1 MGVLQKLRPLND
13 FLIDLTQIMKTE
25 YLILLF
31 VLFVVDFFSGICS
44 AFISDTEIK
53 SKKWID
59 GLLRKSVIFLT
70 VFSLGVVSA
79 VLDQPL
85 IFFTFF
91 LLFVFGELKSIF
103 ENLEKIGIPGM
114 KDISNIFDNFTKH
127 VVIKIRTFF
136 ENFNLKR

>member
-103 ENLEKIGIPGM
+103 DNLEKIGIQGM
-114 KDISNIFDNFTKH
+114 KDISNIFDNFTNN
-127 VVIKIRTFF
+127 VVRKIRTFF
-136 ENFNLKR
+136 EKFN

>member
-1 MGVLQKLRPLND
+1 MGALQKLRPLND

-31 VLFVVDFFSGICS
+31 VLFVVDLFSGICS
-44 AFISDTEIK
+44 AFISDTDIK

-91 LLFVFGELKSIF
+91 LLFVLGELKSIF

-114 KDISNIFDNFTKH
+114 KDISNIFDNFTKR
-127 VVIKIRTFF
+127 VVKKIRTFF
-136 ENFNLKR
+136 EKFN

>member
-1 MGVLQKLRPLND
+1 MGALQKLRPLND
-13 FLIDLTQIMKTE
+13 FLINLTQIMKTE

-31 VLFVVDFFSGICS
+31 VLFVVDLFSGICS
-44 AFISDTEIK
+44 AFISDTDIK

-114 KDISNIFDNFTKH
+114 KDISSIFDNFTKH
-127 VVIKIRTFF
+127 VIKKIRTFF
-136 ENFNLKR
+136 EKFN

>member
-1 MGVLQKLRPLND
+1 MGALQKLRPLND

-31 VLFVVDFFSGICS
+31 ILFVVDLFSGICS
-44 AFISDTEIK
+44 AFISDTEIE

-79 VLDQPL
+79 VLDQPS
-85 IFFTFF
+85 IFITFF
-91 LLFVFGELKSIF
+91 FLFIFGELKSIF
-103 ENLEKIGIPGM
+103 DNLETIGIPGM
-114 KDISNIFDNFTKH
+114 KDISSIFDNFTKH
-127 VVIKIRTFF
+127 VVEKIRTFF
-136 ENFNLKR
+136 EKFN

>member
-13 FLIDLTQIMKTE
+13 LLIDLTQIMKTE

-44 AFISDTEIK
+44 AFISETEIE

-70 VFSLGVVSA
+70 VFSIGVVSA

-103 ENLEKIGIPGM
+103 
-114 KDISNIFDNFTKH
+114 DNFIKN
-127 VVIKIRTFF
+127 VVRKIRTFF
-136 ENFNLKR
+136 EKFN

>member
-1 MGVLQKLRPLND
+1 MGALQKLRPLND
-13 FLIDLTQIMKTE
+13 FLINLTQIMKTE

-31 VLFVVDFFSGICS
+31 VLFVVDLFSGICS
-44 AFISDTEIK
+44 AFISDTDIK

-91 LLFVFGELKSIF
+91 LLFVLGELKSIF

-127 VVIKIRTFF
+127 VVEKIGTFF
-136 ENFNLKR
+136 EKFN

>member
-1 MGVLQKLRPLND
+1 MGELQKLKPLND

-103 ENLEKIGIPGM
+103 DNLEKIGISGM
-114 KDISNIFDNFTKH
+114 KDISNILDNFIKR
-127 VVIKIRTFF
+127 VVKKIRTFF
-136 ENFNLKR
+136 EKFN

>member
-1 MGVLQKLRPLND
+1 MGALQKLRPLND

-31 VLFVVDFFSGICS
+31 VLFVVDLFSGICS
-44 AFISDTEIK
+44 AFISDTEIE

-114 KDISNIFDNFTKH
+114 KDISSIFDNFTKH
-127 VVIKIRTFF
+127 VIKKIRTFF
-136 ENFNLKR
+136 EKFN

>member
-1 MGVLQKLRPLND
+1 MEILQKLKPLND
-13 FLIDLTQIMKTE
+13 FLFDLTQIMRTE
-25 YLILLF
+25 HLILLF
-31 VLFVVDFFSGICS
+31 VLFVVDFFSRICS
-44 AFISDTEIK
+44 AFISEKEIE

-85 IFFTFF
+85 IFTTFF

-103 ENLEKIGIPGM
+103 ENLEQIGIPGM

-127 VVIKIRTFF
+127 VVKKIRTFF
-136 ENFNLKR
+136 EKFN

>member
-1 MGVLQKLRPLND
+1 MGALQKLRPLND

-31 VLFVVDFFSGICS
+31 VLFVVDLFSGICS
-44 AFISDTEIK
+44 AFISDTDIK

-114 KDISNIFDNFTKH
+114 KDISSIFDNFTKH
-127 VVIKIRTFF
+127 VIKKIRTFF
-136 ENFNLKR
+136 EKFN

>member
-1 MGVLQKLRPLND
+1 MGALQKLRPLND
-13 FLIDLTQIMKTE
+13 FLINLTQIMKTE

-31 VLFVVDFFSGICS
+31 VLFVVDLFSGICS
-44 AFISDTEIK
+44 AFISDTDIK

-114 KDISNIFDNFTKH
+114 KDISNIFDNFTKR
-127 VVIKIRTFF
+127 VVEKIRTFF
-136 ENFNLKR
+136 EKFN

>member
-1 MGVLQKLRPLND
+1 MGALQKLRPLND

-25 YLILLF
+25 YLILFF

-44 AFISDTEIK
+44 AFISDAEIK

-103 ENLEKIGIPGM
+103 ENLEKIGIPGT

-127 VVIKIRTFF
+127 VVGKIRTFF
-136 ENFNLKR
+136 EKFN

>member
-13 FLIDLTQIMKTE
+13 FLIDLTQLMKTE

-44 AFISDTEIK
+44 AFISDTEMK

-79 VLDQPL
+79 VLEQPL

-114 KDISNIFDNFTKH
+114 KDISSIFDNFTKYIAKK
-127 VVIKIRTFF
+127 IKTFF
-136 ENFNLKR
+136 EKFN

>member
-1 MGVLQKLRPLND
+1 METLQKLRPLNN
-13 FLIDLTQIMKTE
+13 FLLDLTQIMKTE
-25 YLILLF
+25 HLILLF

-44 AFISDTEIK
+44 AFISEKEIE

-85 IFFTFF
+85 IFITFF
-91 LLFVFGELKSIF
+91 FLFVFGELKSIF
-103 ENLEKIGIPGM
+103 ENLETIGIPGM

-127 VVIKIRTFF
+127 VVKKIRTFF
-136 ENFNLKR
+136 EKFN

>member
-31 VLFVVDFFSGICS
+31 VLFVVDLFSGICS
-44 AFISDTEIK
+44 AFISDTDIK

-114 KDISNIFDNFTKH
+114 KDISNIFDNFTKR
-127 VVIKIRTFF
+127 VVKKIRTFF
-136 ENFNLKR
+136 EKFN

>member
-1 MGVLQKLRPLND
+1 MGALQKLRPLND

-31 VLFVVDFFSGICS
+31 VLFVVDLFSGICS
-44 AFISDTEIK
+44 AFISDTDIK

-114 KDISNIFDNFTKH
+114 KDISNIFDNFTKS
-127 VVIKIRTFF
+127 VVKKIRTFF
-136 ENFNLKR
+136 EKFN

>member
-1 MGVLQKLRPLND
+1 MGALQKLRPLND

-31 VLFVVDFFSGICS
+31 VLFVVDLFSGICS
-44 AFISDTEIK
+44 AFISDTDIK

-127 VVIKIRTFF
+127 VVKKIRTFF
-136 ENFNLKR
+136 EKFN

>member
-1 MGVLQKLRPLND
+1 MDVLQRLKPLND
-13 FLIDLTQIMKTE
+13 FLLDLTQIMRTE
-25 YLILLF
+25 HLILLF

-44 AFISDTEIK
+44 AFISDTDIK

-59 GLLRKSVIFLT
+59 GLLRKSVIFLS

-79 VLDQPL
+79 VLDQPF

-114 KDISNIFDNFTKH
+114 KDISNIFDNFTKR
-127 VVIKIRTFF
+127 VVKKIRTFF
-136 ENFNLKR
+136 EKFN

>member
-1 MGVLQKLRPLND
+1 MDVLQILKPLND
-13 FLIDLTQIMKTE
+13 FLLDLTQIMRTE
-25 YLILLF
+25 HLILLF

-44 AFISDTEIK
+44 AFISDTEIE

-70 VFSLGVVSA
+70 VFTLGVVSA

-103 ENLEKIGIPGM
+103 ENLEKMGIPGM

-127 VVIKIRTFF
+127 VVEKIRTFF
-136 ENFNLKR
+136 EKFN

>member
-44 AFISDTEIK
+44 AFISDTEMK

-79 VLDQPL
+79 VLEQPL

-114 KDISNIFDNFTKH
+114 KDISSIFDNFTKH
-127 VVIKIRTFF
+127 IAKKIKTFF
-136 ENFNLKR
+136 EKFN

>member
-1 MGVLQKLRPLND
+1 MGALQKLRPLND

-31 VLFVVDFFSGICS
+31 VLFVVDLFSGICS
-44 AFISDTEIK
+44 AFISDTDIK

-114 KDISNIFDNFTKH
+114 KDISNIFDNFTKR
-127 VVIKIRTFF
+127 VVKKIRTFF
-136 ENFNLKR
+136 EKFN

>member
-1 MGVLQKLRPLND
+1 MGVLQRLKPLND
-13 FLIDLTQIMKTE
+13 FLLDLTQIMRTE
-25 YLILLF
+25 HLILLF

-44 AFISDTEIK
+44 AFISDTEIG

-79 VLDQPL
+79 VLDQPF
-85 IFFTFF
+85 IFTTFF

-103 ENLEKIGIPGM
+103 ENLEKIGVPGM
-114 KDISNIFDNFTKH
+114 KDISNIFDNFTKRI
-127 VVIKIRTFF
+127 VKKVRAFFDTF
-136 ENFNLKR
+136 K

>member
-1 MGVLQKLRPLND
+1 MGALQKLRPLND

-31 VLFVVDFFSGICS
+31 VLFVVDLFSGICS

-114 KDISNIFDNFTKH
+114 KDISSIFDNFTKH
-127 VVIKIRTFF
+127 VIKKIRTFF
-136 ENFNLKR
+136 EKFN

>member
-44 AFISDTEIK
+44 AFISDTEVK

-85 IFFTFF
+85 MFFTFF

-127 VVIKIRTFF
+127 VVRKIRTFF
-136 ENFNLKR
+136 EKFN

>member
-44 AFISDTEIK
+44 AFISDTEMK

-79 VLDQPL
+79 VLEQPL

-114 KDISNIFDNFTKH
+114 KDISSIFDNFTKYIAKK
-127 VVIKIRTFF
+127 IKTFF
-136 ENFNLKR
+136 EKFN

>member
-103 ENLEKIGIPGM
+103 DNLEKMGIPGM

-127 VVIKIRTFF
+127 VVEKIRTFF

>member
-1 MGVLQKLRPLND
+1 MEILQKLRPLNN
-13 FLIDLTQIMKTE
+13 FLLDLTQIMKTE
-25 YLILLF
+25 HLILLF

-44 AFISDTEIK
+44 AFISEKEIE

-70 VFSLGVVSA
+70 VFSIGVVSA

-85 IFFTFF
+85 IFFTFY

-103 ENLEKIGIPGM
+103 VNLEKIGIPGM

-127 VVIKIRTFF
+127 VVGKIRTFF
-136 ENFNLKR
+136 EKFN

>member
-103 ENLEKIGIPGM
+103 DNLEKIGIQGM
-114 KDISNIFDNFTKH
+114 KDVSNIFDNFTKN
-127 VVIKIRTFF
+127 VVRKIRTFF

>member
-114 KDISNIFDNFTKH
+114 KDISNIFDNFIKN
-127 VVIKIRTFF
+127 VVRKIRTFF
-136 ENFNLKR
+136 EKFN

>member
-1 MGVLQKLRPLND
+1 MGVLQILRPLND

-31 VLFVVDFFSGICS
+31 VLFVVDLFSGICS
-44 AFISDTEIK
+44 AFISDTDIK

-127 VVIKIRTFF
+127 VVEKIRTFF
-136 ENFNLKR
+136 EKFN

>member
-13 FLIDLTQIMKTE
+13 LLIDLTQIMKTE

-44 AFISDTEIK
+44 AFISETEIE

-70 VFSLGVVSA
+70 VFSIGVVSA

-103 ENLEKIGIPGM
+103 DNLEMIGIPGM

-127 VVIKIRTFF
+127 VVEKIRTFF
-136 ENFNLKR
+136 EKFN

>member
-1 MGVLQKLRPLND
+1 MGALQKLRPLND

-31 VLFVVDFFSGICS
+31 VLFVVDLFSGICS
-44 AFISDTEIK
+44 AFISDTEIE

-79 VLDQPL
+79 VLDQPS
-85 IFFTFF
+85 IFITFF
-91 LLFVFGELKSIF
+91 FLFIFGELKSIF
-103 ENLEKIGIPGM
+103 ENLETIGIPGM
-114 KDISNIFDNFTKH
+114 KDISNIFDNFTKS
-127 VVIKIRTFF
+127 VVKKIRTFF
-136 ENFNLKR
+136 EKFN

>member
-1 MGVLQKLRPLND
+1 MGALQKLRPLND

-31 VLFVVDFFSGICS
+31 VLFVVDLFSGICS
-44 AFISDTEIK
+44 AFISDTDIK

-114 KDISNIFDNFTKH
+114 KDISNIFDNFTKC
-127 VVIKIRTFF
+127 VVKKIRTFF
-136 ENFNLKR
+136 EKFN

>member
-1 MGVLQKLRPLND
+1 MDVLQRLKPLND
-13 FLIDLTQIMKTE
+13 FLLDLTQIMRTE
-25 YLILLF
+25 HLILLF

-44 AFISDTEIK
+44 AFISDTDIK

-103 ENLEKIGIPGM
+103 ENLEKMGIPGM

-127 VVIKIRTFF
+127 VVEKIRTFF
-136 ENFNLKR
+136 EKFN

>member
-44 AFISDTEIK
+44 AFISDTEIE

-114 KDISNIFDNFTKH
+114 KDISNIFDNFIKN
-127 VVIKIRTFF
+127 VVRKIRTFF
-136 ENFNLKR
+136 EKFN

>member
-31 VLFVVDFFSGICS
+31 VLFVVDLFSGICS

-127 VVIKIRTFF
+127 VVKKIRTFF
-136 ENFNLKR
+136 EKFN

>member
-1 MGVLQKLRPLND
+1 MGALQKLRPLND

-31 VLFVVDFFSGICS
+31 VLFVVDLFSGICS
-44 AFISDTEIK
+44 AFISDTDIK

-85 IFFTFF
+85 IFITFF
-91 LLFVFGELKSIF
+91 FLFVFGELKSIF
-103 ENLEKIGIPGM
+103 ENLETIGIPGM

-127 VVIKIRTFF
+127 VVKKIRTFF
-136 ENFNLKR
+136 EKFN

>member
-13 FLIDLTQIMKTE
+13 FLINLTQIMKTE

-31 VLFVVDFFSGICS
+31 VLFVVDLFSGICS

-127 VVIKIRTFF
+127 VVRKIRTFF
-136 ENFNLKR
+136 EKFN

>member
-31 VLFVVDFFSGICS
+31 VLFVVDLFSGICS

-127 VVIKIRTFF
+127 VVKKIRTFF
-136 ENFNLKR
+136 EKFK

>member
-1 MGVLQKLRPLND
+1 MGALQKLRPLND

-31 VLFVVDFFSGICS
+31 VLFVVDLFSGICS
-44 AFISDTEIK
+44 AFISDTDIK

-103 ENLEKIGIPGM
+103 ENLEKIGIPEM
-114 KDISNIFDNFTKH
+114 KDISNIFDNFTKR
-127 VVIKIRTFF
+127 VVKKIRTFF
-136 ENFNLKR
+136 DKFN